1 MIYRRDPAEIQVSSD
16 YLIAWE
22 QGTWTGTVAAGGAP
36 LIRGR
41 YSAQW
46 VKVGGQWLIRSEL
59 FVALECSG
67 AACNWPVSASLG
79 RSFEQERTFST
90 RDSSMV
96 APGARSQHALE
107 TA

>member
-1 MIYRRDPAEIQVSSD
+1 MTYRRDPAEIQVSSD

-22 QGTWTGTVAAGGAP
+22 QGTWTGTVAARGAP

-67 AACNWPVSASLG
+67 VACNWPVDASQG
-79 RSFEQERTFST
+79 RGFNTTF
-90 RDSSMV
+90 
-96 APGARSQHALE
+96 
-107 TA
+107 